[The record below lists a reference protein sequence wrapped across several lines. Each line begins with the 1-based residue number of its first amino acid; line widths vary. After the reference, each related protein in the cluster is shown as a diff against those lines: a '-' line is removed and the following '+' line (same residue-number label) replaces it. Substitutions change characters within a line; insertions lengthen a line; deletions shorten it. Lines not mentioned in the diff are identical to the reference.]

1 MRKRPILQMF
11 VAWAIGVAIL
21 LPIALLIPWFPD
33 KGSVQAG
40 NVRTLYTVLLIATVP
55 IFVLVETVVL
65 FSVWKY
71 RMRAGDEEKDGP
83 PIHGNTRLEVVWT
96 VLPAV
101 LILGLVTYAY
111 TVLHKNEKHRA
122 GEMVVNVTA
131 RQFTFQFSYA
141 GLNGKT
147 IVSPELYLPNN
158 KPVVF
163 KIRSLDVVHSF
174 FVPEFSEKIDAVPGI
189 VTTLRVTPRRIG
201 TYPAECTELCGAG
214 HSLMRETVHV
224 LTPSKFDAW
233 AKSQKANAPPP
244 IGTPPAGAAQYAAP
258 ATSSAS
264 AVPKGSSATSA
275 AAGKAVFTGSA
286 GCTGCHTLA
295 AAGATGTI
303 GPDLDKRLRSD
314 CNSAAS
320 RRIRGATLQKCIT
333 TAITDPYKYLPS
345 GYKAGIMPP
354 NFASTLTSTQIQAL
368 VTFLSS
374 AAK

>member
-1 MRKRPILQMF
+1 MF
-11 VAWAIGVAIL
+11 IAWAIGVAIL
-21 LPIALLIPWFPD
+21 LPIALVIPWFPD
-33 KGSVQAG
+33 KGSIQAG

-65 FSVWKY
+65 FSVWKF
-71 RMRAGDEEKDGP
+71 RMRSGDEDKDGP

-111 TVLHKNEKHRA
+111 TVLHKNEKHQP
-122 GEMVVNVTA
+122 GEMLVNVTA
-131 RQFTFQFSYA
+131 RQFTFEFSYP
-141 GLNGKT
+141 GLDGKT
-147 IVSPELYLPNN
+147 VVSPELYLPNN

-163 KIRSLDVVHSF
+163 HIRSLDVVHSF

-189 VTTLRVTPRRIG
+189 VTTLRVTPRRLG

-224 LTPSKFDAW
+224 VSSSAFDSW
-233 AKSQKANAPPP
+233 AKSQKPNAPPP
-244 IGTPPAGAAQYAAP
+244 IGAPPPGEASKYAAP
-258 ATSSAS
+258 VTASGSSSYA
-264 AVPKGSSATSA
+264 PLKGSSSSSATSA
-275 AAGKAVFTGSA
+275 AAGKAIFTGSS
-286 GCTGCHTLA
+286 GCSGCHTLA

-303 GPDLDKRLRSD
+303 GPDLDQRLRSD
-314 CNSAAS
+314 CATAKSKTV
-320 RRIRGATLQKCIT
+320 RGASLQKCIT
-333 TAITDPYKYLPS
+333 TAITSPYKYLPS
-345 GYKAGIMPP
+345 GYHAGVMPS
-354 NFASTLTSTQIQAL
+354 NFGQTLTSTQIQAL

>member
-1 MRKRPILQMF
+1 
-11 VAWAIGVAIL
+11 
-21 LPIALLIPWFPD
+21 
-33 KGSVQAG
+33 
-40 NVRTLYTVLLIATVP
+40 
-55 IFVLVETVVL
+55 
-65 FSVWKY
+65 
-71 RMRAGDEEKDGP
+71 
-83 PIHGNTRLEVVWT
+83 
-96 VLPAV
+96 
-101 LILGLVTYAY
+101 
-111 TVLHKNEKHRA
+111 
-122 GEMVVNVTA
+122 
-131 RQFTFQFSYA
+131 
-141 GLNGKT
+141 
-147 IVSPELYLPNN
+147 
-158 KPVVF
+158 
-163 KIRSLDVVHSF
+163 VVHSF

-224 LTPSKFDAW
+224 LTPSKFYAW

>member
-1 MRKRPILQMF
+1 ML
-11 VAWAIGVAIL
+11 
-21 LPIALLIPWFPD
+21 
-33 KGSVQAG
+33 
-40 NVRTLYTVLLIATVP
+40 
-55 IFVLVETVVL
+55 
-65 FSVWKY
+65 
-71 RMRAGDEEKDGP
+71 
-83 PIHGNTRLEVVWT
+83 
-96 VLPAV
+96 
-101 LILGLVTYAY
+101 
-111 TVLHKNEKHRA
+111 
-122 GEMVVNVTA
+122 VNVTA

-158 KPVVF
+158 RPVVF

-244 IGTPPAGAAQYAAP
+244 IGAPPSEAAQYAAP
-258 ATSSAS
+258 ATSSAT
-264 AVPKGSSATSA
+264 AVPRGSSPTSA

-303 GPDLDKRLRSD
+303 GPNLDQRLRSD
-314 CNSAAS
+314 CATAKSKS
-320 RRIRGATLQKCIT
+320 IRGATLQDCIH
-333 TAITDPYKYLPS
+333 TAITSPYKYLPS
-345 GYKAGIMPP
+345 GYHAGVMPS
-354 NFASTLTSTQIQAL
+354 NFAHTLNSTQIQAL